1 MKSPYELKANDED
14 KERGVAPS
22 DDDDRSDDKSDSSS
36 DNSSSDSGHDD
47 DDKSN
52 SDSESN
58 NSEDYDSQYSG
69 NDWGEPPSDKEDEDA
84 DIEDDVE
91 ANKWSDTASGQYR
104 LINVLED
111 AREEV
116 GQPNDLDYDDYPIRR
131 PSNCSYI
138 TDVSSRSG
146 P

>member
-1 MKSPYELKANDED
+1 MKSPYELRAYDED

-58 NSEDYDSQYSG
+58 NNEDYDSQYSG

-116 GQPNDLDYDDYPIRR
+116 GQPNDLDYDDYPIGR

>member
-1 MKSPYELKANDED
+1 MKSPYELRAYDED

-69 NDWGEPPSDKEDEDA
+69 NDWGEPFSDKEDEDA